1 MSTEEPGE
9 HDGARPESTDNPQ
22 VLRPRTIRPGTA
34 DSPPPVIRPRTVAA
48 FGRPDPI
55 IQPPLESFS
64 GGGWEPPTGQVAVI
78 DFESDPGH
86 DADDDPDLDADPALE
101 DATEADLE
109 PDVDA
114 DDDDHADTDTG
125 TYTDDDPDADTHVA
139 TDADTDVDTE
149 DLGAEPAPTG
159 ATTAFGDAGPA
170 SAITESGWDDDWDD
184 IWTDGDRT
192 GEVVDLSAGGVA
204 VRTLADETD
213 TTVAPKNR
221 MLRNNLFVAS
231 GTAVSR
237 LTGLVRT
244 TLIITLLIEGLP
256 DAYINANNTP
266 NMIYELILGGV
277 LTATLVPLFTDDL
290 EKKGRDGAT
299 SAIISFALVALVAVT
314 VLAAIVAPLLI
325 LLLSTGSPDAARDDY
340 VFVGIRLS
348 LLFAPQVFFYG
359 LMAVWSAALNARH
372 RFLAAAWAPVLNNLV
387 AIATLV
393 AVWKSVG
400 HYPTLTEAVGNPRI
414 IWVLG
419 LGTTSGIVIMALS
432 LYPSIR
438 RAGIKLEFNPSTKHP
453 AVRRAIRLSGW
464 TFGYVVAN
472 LIAVFIVQILAA
484 PGSDDVAKYT
494 TAFQFFQLPHG
505 LLAVSIMVTFEP
517 LLGRADARGDR
528 REFNKQLLLGFRL
541 IGLLVIP
548 AAVGYVALPKG
559 LDYRTFTAG
568 ASIERAFSV
577 TGIVAAFAIGLPGFS
592 SYLYALRAFY
602 AMKNTKIPF
611 LINCFENALNIV
623 LAVILVRIWG
633 VVGLALAF
641 GLAYSIA
648 SVVAVVVLVRHSPG
662 FDWQGLVNTWVRL
675 LVAAMV
681 MGGVVYGIMI
691 TFPPASQLAT
701 IPVVGGA
708 ILVGALVYFA
718 AVYALRVQGI
728 SELLHRLP
736 VLRRFAP
743 GR

>member
-1 MSTEEPGE
+1 MSPDDTTGSE
-9 HDGARPESTDNPQ
+9 

-34 DSPPPVIRPRTVAA
+34 ESPPPVVRPRTIAA

-64 GGGWEPPTGQVAVI
+64 GTGWEPTSGTVPLVDLEGVFDTHAEV
-78 DFESDPGH
+78 
-86 DADDDPDLDADPALE
+86 DADVGSEVVADV
-101 DATEADLE
+101 
-109 PDVDA
+109 DVDA
-114 DDDDHADTDTG
+114 EV
-125 TYTDDDPDADTHVA
+125 DAAVED
-139 TDADTDVDTE
+139 DVDAEAGT
-149 DLGAEPAPTG
+149 DLAVEPEADVPTAVEPQPDGAADPPPSGE
-159 ATTAFGDAGPA
+159 ATQFGETAPA
-170 SAITESGWDDDWDD
+170 SAITGEGWDDDWDD
-184 IWTDGDRT
+184 IWTDGRFT
-192 GEVVDLSAGGVA
+192 GEVVDLSAGGIA
-204 VRTLADETD
+204 VETAPAD
-213 TTVAPKNR
+213 TTAGAPKATAAPANR

-237 LTGLVRT
+237 LTGLIRT

-290 EKKGRDGAT
+290 ENNERDGAT

-314 VLAAIVAPLLI
+314 VLAIVVAPLLI
-325 LLLSTGSPDAARDDY
+325 LLLSTGSPDAARADY
-340 VFVGIRLS
+340 VHVGVRLS

-393 AVWKSVG
+393 AVWKGLG
-400 HYPTLTEAVGNPRI
+400 HYPTLKEAVDNPRI

-419 LGTTSGIVIMALS
+419 LGTTSGIVVMALS

-438 RAGIKLEFNPSTKHP
+438 RAGVRLKFNPSTKHP

-472 LIAVFIVQILAA
+472 LIAVFVVQILAS
-484 PGSDDVAKYT
+484 PGSDDVARYT

-568 ASIERAFSV
+568 ASVERAFGV

-602 AMKNTKIPF
+602 AMKNTRTPF
-611 LINCFENALNIV
+611 IINCFENALNIV

-641 GLAYSIA
+641 GIAYSVAAVIA
-648 SVVAVVVLVRHSPG
+648 VAVLLRHSPG
-662 FDWQGLVNTWVRL
+662 FDWRGLANTWLRL
-675 LVAAMV
+675 LVAALV
-681 MGGVVYGIMI
+681 MGGVVYGIVI
-691 TFPPASQLAT
+691 TFPPATQLAT

-708 ILVGALVYFA
+708 IVVGALVYFA